1 MASGSRNN
9 RRKASRELRLPPMSP
24 EMRRKVTGVALVIV
38 GAGTALSLLFAEG
51 PVTGGVSW
59 LFLRVAGWGAMAV
72 PVAMMWVG
80 GVLLRAELD
89 PEFQPRR
96 WQIAGIALLLVSFFG
111 LLHLLPVGLPDL
123 QSKAEAGQGGGYLGL
138 LVSAPLWG
146 NFGSLGSFVVLTVG
160 IVAGVAL
167 GFRIHP
173 RRVEEWVRG
182 GWDRF
187 ARWRAERAQEVKTN
201 PDLEGPE
208 ANAKPVAKKPQK
220 ASGESQQHTEEGV
233 DEGKT
238 SLVRRGEWTLPSIT
252 LFESIPETEL
262 SQVDVR
268 QRVRV
273 IEDTLRSFGVE
284 ARVVE
289 VNQGPAVTQFGVEPG
304 VGVKVARIMALAND
318 LALRLAAAP
327 LRLEAPVPG
336 KQVVGIEVPNGSVSV
351 VAIRDL
357 LESANYQKAKGRL
370 RLALGRDVSG
380 SPTVGDLAKMPHLL
394 IAGSTG
400 SGKSVCLNSFIA
412 ALLYQCTPDDL
423 RLLMIDPKMVELMPF
438 NGVPHLLTPV
448 VTDMEKVV
456 PSLKWIVR
464 EMERRYRMFAAR
476 GARNIEGYNRMVTG
490 KGSDLPLPYIVV
502 IIDELA
508 DLMMVAPD
516 EVEKIIC
523 RLAQLARATGIHL
536 VVATQ
541 RPSVDV
547 VTGLI
552 KANFPTRISF
562 AVTSQIDSRVIL
574 DQAGAEKLLGRGDM
588 LYLPPDAAKPV
599 RLQGTYVSDGE
610 IRDLVDYWKNARPAE
625 YVSDLTSGVAFEPVE
640 EEDSDDLFDQAV
652 EVVSQH
658 SQVSTSLL
666 QRKLRIGYNRAAR
679 LMELLE
685 EQEIVGPSEN
695 GRSRQ
700 VLVRSEE
707 AGDGDEP
714 DEEES

>member
-1 MASGSRNN
+1 MPSKTTKKRDSALSPVVQ
-9 RRKASRELRLPPMSP
+9 RKPI
-24 EMRRKVTGVALVIV
+24 GVALFL
-38 GAGTALSLLFAEG
+38 AGGGTMLSLLFPQG
-51 PVTGGVSW
+51 QVTGGISW
-59 LFLRVAGWGAMAV
+59 FLLRVAGWGAMAL
-72 PVAMMWVG
+72 PVAMMWAG
-80 GVLLRAELD
+80 GVLLRAQLD
-89 PEFQPRR
+89 PDFRIRR
-96 WQIAGIALLLVSFFG
+96 WQVVGDALLLLCFLG
-111 LLHLLPVGLPDL
+111 MLHLLPLG
-123 QSKAEAGQGGGYLGL
+123 EANAQARADGGQGGGWLGL
-138 LVSAPLWG
+138 LMVAPLLG
-146 NFGSLGSFVVLTVG
+146 NLGMVGSVVVLATG
-160 IVAGVAL
+160 LVAGAFL
-167 GFRIHP
+167 GFWVHP
-173 RRVEEWVRG
+173 RRVAELVVV
-182 GWDRF
+182 GWERF
-187 ARWRAERAQEVKTN
+187 SLWQAERSRDVLIN
-201 PDLEGPE
+201 PDHDE
-208 ANAKPVAKKPQK
+208 AASVAKAEAKKPK
-220 ASGESQQHTEEGV
+220 PAEANRGEAGAEGSSRGPV
-233 DEGKT
+233 
-238 SLVRRGEWTLPSIT
+238 SRRGHWPLPSIE
-252 LFESIPETEL
+252 LFESIPETEV
-262 SQVDVR
+262 SQLDIR
-268 QRVRV
+268 QRIRT
-273 IEDTLRSFGVE
+273 IEETLRSFGVE

-304 VGVKVARIMALAND
+304 VGVKVSRIMALGND

-327 LRLEAPVPG
+327 LRMEAPVPG

-351 VAIRDL
+351 VSIRDL
-357 LESANYQKAKGRL
+357 LESSAYQKSKGRL
-370 RLALGRDVSG
+370 RLAMGRDVSG
-380 SPTVGDLAKMPHLL
+380 NPVTSDLTRMPHLL

-412 ALLYQCTPDDL
+412 ALLCQCTPDDL

-476 GARNIEGYNRMVTG
+476 GARNVDTFNRMVSG
-490 KGSDLPLPYIVV
+490 KGSDLPLPFIVV

-516 EVEKIIC
+516 EVERIIC

-562 AVTSQIDSRVIL
+562 AVTSQVDSRTIL
-574 DQAGAEKLLGRGDM
+574 DQAGAEKLLGKGDM
-588 LYLPPDAAKPV
+588 LYMPPDAAKPV

-610 IRDLVDYWKNARPAE
+610 IRDLVDYWKKAKPPE
-625 YVSDLTSGVAFEPVE
+625 YVSDEADAVAFEPVE
-640 EEDSDDLFDQAV
+640 EEETDDLYEQAV

-658 SQVSTSLL
+658 SQVSVSLL

-679 LMELLE
+679 LMEELE
-685 EQEIVGPSEN
+685 EQGVVGLSEG
-695 GRSRQ
+695 GRTRE

-707 AGDGDEP
+707 AS
-714 DEEES
+714 EEREVEKG

>member
-1 MASGSRNN
+1 MS
-9 RRKASRELRLPPMSP
+9 LPPLDPQTRS
-24 EMRRKVTGVALVIV
+24 KLL
-38 GAGTALSLLFAEG
+38 GAGLVLLGTVAALSLLFAQG
-51 PVTGGVSW
+51 PLTGGISS
-59 LFLRVAGWGAMAV
+59 LMLKIGGWGAMAL
-72 PVAMMWVG
+72 PVSALWG
-80 GVLLRAELD
+80 GWALLRSASD
-89 PEFQPRR
+89 PSFRWSRR
-96 WQIAGIALLLVSFFG
+96 RLAGLSLLLLSFFG
-111 LLHLLPVGLPDL
+111 LAHMLPLGVADPWAKADL
-123 QSKAEAGQGGGYLGL
+123 GQGGGYLGW
-138 LVSAPLWG
+138 LVSAALLG
-146 NFGSLGSFVVLTVG
+146 NLEPAGSLLALLLGASVG
-160 IVAGVAL
+160 CCLGLGVKPGHLAD
-167 GFRIHP
+167 RARRMW
-173 RRVEEWVRG
+173 RRVLQWREERSRVVRMNQ
-182 GWDRF
+182 
-187 ARWRAERAQEVKTN
+187 AASVSPAE
-201 PDLEGPE
+201 PE
-208 ANAKPVAKKPQK
+208 PVVRRVHRPPAEPR
-220 ASGESQQHTEEGV
+220 EE
-233 DEGKT
+233 ETT
-238 SLVRRGEWTLPSIT
+238 SRDPRTPSARRGEWALPPIT
-252 LFESIPETEL
+252 IFEATAEAEL
-262 SQVDVR
+262 SQVDIR
-268 QRVRV
+268 QRIRV
-273 IEDTLRSFGVE
+273 IEETLRSFGVE

-327 LRLEAPVPG
+327 LRMEAPVPG

-351 VAIRDL
+351 VAIRNI
-357 LESANYQKAKGRL
+357 LESPSFQKSKGRL

-380 SPTVGDLAKMPHLL
+380 APVVGDLSRMPHLL

-412 ALLYQCTPDDL
+412 ALLFQCTPDDL
-423 RLLMIDPKMVELMPF
+423 RFLMIDPKMVELMPF

-490 KGSDLPLPYIVV
+490 RGADLPLPYIVV

-516 EVEKIIC
+516 EVEKILC

-610 IRDLVDYWKNARPAE
+610 IRDLVDYWKQARP
-625 YVSDLTSGVAFEPVE
+625 TGFSGQIGDGVVFEPVE
-640 EEDSDDLFDQAV
+640 EEESDDLFDQAV
-652 EVVSQH
+652 ELVSQH
-658 SQVSTSLL
+658 RQVSTSLL

-679 LMELLE
+679 LMEELE
-685 EQEIVGPSEN
+685 EQGIVGPSEG
-695 GRSRQ
+695 GRSRE
-700 VLVRSEE
+700 VMLSSSE
-707 AGDGDEP
+707 AGAGDDAEAGE
-714 DEEES
+714 DQS

>member
-9 RRKASRELRLPPMSP
+9 RRKGTRNLRPSLSP
-24 EMRRKVTGVALVIV
+24 EMRRKLAGVVLVV
-38 GAGTALSLLFAEG
+38 GGVGTALSLLFAQG
-51 PVTGGVSW
+51 PVTGGISW

-72 PVAMMWVG
+72 PVVMIWGG
-80 GVLLRAELD
+80 GVLLRAEFD
-89 PEFQPRR
+89 PEFRPRR
-96 WQIAGIALLLVSFFG
+96 WQIAGVVLLLASFAGFI
-111 LLHLLPVGLPDL
+111 HLLPLGALDL
-123 QSKAEAGQGGGYLGL
+123 QGRADAGQGGGYLGL
-138 LVSAPLWG
+138 LVSAPLRG
-146 NFGSLGSFVVLTVG
+146 NFGELGSFVVVLVG
-160 IVAGVAL
+160 MLAGAAL

-173 RRVEEWVRG
+173 HQVAGWVRSA
-182 GWDRF
+182 WERF
-187 ARWRAERAQEVKTN
+187 ALWRAERGHEVRLN
-201 PDLEGPE
+201 PNLDEALAEGKQ
-208 ANAKPVAKKPQK
+208 AAKRGQKPS
-220 ASGESQQHTEEGV
+220 AESRLPEEGV
-233 DEGKT
+233 DGGSKGPAT
-238 SLVRRGEWTLPSIT
+238 RRGEWTLPPIT
-252 LFESIPETEL
+252 FFESIPESEL

-268 QRVRV
+268 QRIRV

-304 VGVKVARIMALAND
+304 VGVKVARIMGLAND

-357 LESANYQKAKGRL
+357 LESPNYQKVKGRL

-412 ALLYQCTPDDL
+412 ALLFQCTPDDL

-438 NGVPHLLTPV
+438 NGVPHLLTQV

-476 GARNIEGYNRMVTG
+476 GARNIEGFNRMVSG
-490 KGSDLPLPYIVV
+490 KGSDLPLPFIVV

-516 EVEKIIC
+516 EVEKILC

-610 IRDLVDYWKNARPAE
+610 IRDLVDYWKSAKPAGFSRDSADS
-625 YVSDLTSGVAFEPVE
+625 VTFEPVE
-640 EEDSDDLFDQAV
+640 EEETDDLFDQAV

-679 LMELLE
+679 LMEELE
-685 EQEIVGPSEN
+685 EQGVVGPSEG
-695 GRSRQ
+695 GRSRE
-700 VLVRSEE
+700 VLVRTEESGEDGDPSEE
-707 AGDGDEP
+707 EN
-714 DEEES
+714 